1 MNHSLWILLLST
13 ILSACGMEQN
23 QIPQEKPFAN
33 VAGETS
39 DHALKDIVE
48 SRKLPKKDL
57 RIVIR
62 KAART
67 LSVYY
72 KEESLITYPCVLG
85 FAPEGDKM
93 QEGDG
98 KTPEGK
104 FKIKSMYPHRGWSYF
119 IWFDYPN
126 DVSRQ
131 RFNKRKADGTIPQ
144 SARIGGDVGIH
155 GVPEGMNDLIE
166 KSTDWTL
173 GCISL
178 TTENITDLYQSI
190 GTETS
195 IEILK

>member
-1 MNHSLWILLLST
+1 MKHFMLLIALLS
-13 ILSACGMEQN
+13 ILFSCQVGG
-23 QIPQEKPFAN
+23 EKAEMLL
-33 VAGETS
+33 AGQVS
-39 DHALKDIVE
+39 DHVLKDLVE
-48 SRKLPKKDL
+48 SRKLPKKEL

-62 KAART
+62 KAKRT
-67 LSVYY
+67 LSVYH
-72 KEESLITYPCVLG
+72 KDELLISYPCVLG

-104 FKIKSMYPHRGWSYF
+104 FKIKSMYPHKSWSYF

-126 DVSRQ
+126 EVSRQ
-131 RFNKRKADGTIPQ
+131 RFNKRKADGTIPA
-144 SARIGGDVGIH
+144 SAKIGGDIGIH
-155 GVPEGMNDLIE
+155 GVPAGMNDLIE

>member
-1 MNHSLWILLLST
+1 MKKGILYTLFLALVLVACTSEGNSLLT
-13 ILSACGMEQN
+13 
-23 QIPQEKPFAN
+23 
-33 VAGETS
+33 GERIMVKGSPLKEIVTS
-39 DHALKDIVE
+39 RNI
-48 SRKLPKKDL
+48 PKKDL
-57 RIVIR
+57 KIVIK

-67 LSVYY
+67 LAVHY
-72 KEESLITYPCVLG
+72 KEEVLITYPCVLG

-104 FKIKSMYPHRGWSYF
+104 FKIKSMYPHKSWSYF

-131 RFNKRKADGTIPQ
+131 RFNAHKADGTI
-144 SARIGGDVGIH
+144 SKNARIGGDVGIH
-155 GVPEGMNDLIE
+155 GVPAGNDELIE
-166 KSTDWTL
+166 KSMDWTL